1 MNLKIIINA
10 LLIIFVLHLLLQN
23 MEYSVE
29 IGNSNSS
36 KSMDFLLG
44 SNKVENFEA
53 RDNLLKFL
61 ETDDPKPSNSN
72 LENNNT
78 PNFSSDNQDIS
89 KFFTNYDNL
98 DEKELSNQL
107 KPLNDYDRSQEY
119 MDGEQSMLSQQWQY
133 KNETPMNGGS
143 LGNNM
148 SVVGFDSLDSNF
160 ASINFDDSVPKV
172 EELEDLRNGMS
183 QKMSS

>member
-1 MNLKIIINA
+1 
-10 LLIIFVLHLLLQN
+10 
-23 MEYSVE
+23 
-29 IGNSNSS
+29 
-36 KSMDFLLG
+36 
-44 SNKVENFEA
+44 
-53 RDNLLKFL
+53 
-61 ETDDPKPSNSN
+61 
-72 LENNNT
+72 
-78 PNFSSDNQDIS
+78 
-89 KFFTNYDNL
+89 
-98 DEKELSNQL
+98 
-107 KPLNDYDRSQEY
+107 